1 MDKNTKQNLKAKIIV
16 ATIII
21 ILIGVLIYLLNYDY
35 ISAKQKLNEI
45 NDITDIA
52 EDIYIPEG
60 ILRVTSSYEGD
71 VQSYKV
77 VLKSLEHAAEVV
89 IPKYAVALRG
99 KTDEDLIKYYEKN
112 EKIVKIET
120 GIEEV
125 EDFVEFGRVLNTL
138 QGDTFTIKDYYVD
151 IISVTEKFNRVEALM
166 TFEYSEGQSIDL
178 KIVLERI
185 IHKNVSPLKYLAPE
199 TVVNK

>member
-35 ISAKQKLNEI
+35 ISAKQKI

-125 EDFVEFGRVLNTL
+125 EDFVEFGKVLNTL

>member
-35 ISAKQKLNEI
+35 ISANQKLNEI

-125 EDFVEFGRVLNTL
+125 EDFVEFGKVLNTL

>member
-125 EDFVEFGRVLNTL
+125 EDFVEFGKVLNTL

-151 IISVTEKFNRVEALM
+151 IISVTEEFNRVEALM

>member
-1 MDKNTKQNLKAKIIV
+1 MDKKTKQNLKAKIIV

-21 ILIGVLIYLLNYDY
+21 ILIGVLICLLNYEY
-35 ISAKQKLNEI
+35 ISAKQKLNDI
-45 NDITDIA
+45 NDITDV
-52 EDIYIPEG
+52 ENDIYIPEG

-77 VLKSLEHAAEVV
+77 VLKSLQHTAEVV

-99 KTDEDLIKYYEKN
+99 KSDEDLKNYYDKN

-125 EDFVEFGRVLNTL
+125 EDFVEFGKALNTL
-138 QGDTFTIKDYYVD
+138 QGDTFTVKDYYVD
-151 IISVTEKFNRVEALM
+151 ITSVTEKFNRVEALM
-166 TFEYSEGQSIDL
+166 TFEYREGQSIDL

-185 IHKNVSPLKYLAPE
+185 IHKNVSPLKYLAPD

>member
-89 IPKYAVALRG
+89 IPKYAVALRE

-125 EDFVEFGRVLNTL
+125 EDFVEFGKVLNTL

>member
-125 EDFVEFGRVLNTL
+125 EDFVEFGKVLNTL

-166 TFEYSEGQSIDL
+166 TFEYSEGQSIDF

>member
-125 EDFVEFGRVLNTL
+125 EDFVEFGKVLNTL